1 MRTPLIALL
10 AALAVLGWW
19 LWPGGGLGQIG
30 QMAAGYQ
37 RSFQNEMALTL
48 RGIRAGN
55 PGAFWTLL
63 SVCFAYGFF
72 HAVGPG
78 HGKVLIGGYGLGRRV
93 TVMRLGVI
101 ALLSSLGQ
109 AVTAIALVQ
118 GGLWLFALTREQM
131 VGAAEDVM
139 APVSYAAI
147 ALIGL
152 WLLGRGVRR
161 VVRRIPAGSH
171 DTHAHD
177 HDHHHHT
184 DHDHDTCASCG
195 HRHAP
200 SVEEVAGIRSLREAL
215 VLIAGIAIRP
225 CTGALFVLVITHGM
239 GILPAGIAGV
249 FAMAIGTAVVTVA
262 VGTGAI
268 GLRSGLLG
276 SVAGGPLAA
285 SLLPVI
291 EIAAG
296 TLVIIGAGGLLLRA
310 V

>member
-1 MRTPLIALL
+1 VRAPLIVLLVLL
-10 AALAVLGWW
+10 AALGWW

-48 RGIRAGN
+48 RATKAGN
-55 PGAFWTLL
+55 AGAFWTLL
-63 SVCFAYGFF
+63 GVCFAYGFF

-93 TVMRLGVI
+93 TVWRLGMI

-109 AVTAIALVQ
+109 AVTAIVLVQ

-131 VGAAEDVM
+131 VGTAEDIM
-139 APVSYAAI
+139 APVSYGAI
-147 ALIGL
+147 VLIGL
-152 WLLGRGVRR
+152 WLVGRGARR
-161 VVRRIPAGSH
+161 MLRRPVGY
-171 DTHAHD
+171 D
-177 HDHHHHT
+177 HDHS
-184 DHDHDTCASCG
+184 HDDGTCSHCG

-200 SVEEVAGIRSLREAL
+200 SVEEVAGLTSLREAL
-215 VLIAGIAIRP
+215 LLIAGVAIRP

-239 GILPAGIAGV
+239 GIAGAGIAGV
-249 FAMAIGTAVVTVA
+249 FAMAVGTAVVTVA

-276 SVAGGPLAA
+276 SAAGGPWATH
-285 SLLPVI
+285 LLPLV

-296 TLVIIGAGGLLLRA
+296 ALVVAGAGGLLLRA

>member
-1 MRTPLIALL
+1 MRAPLIALL
-10 AALAVLGWW
+10 ALLAAVGWW
-19 LWPGGGLGQIG
+19 LWPGGGMAGIG

-48 RGIRAGN
+48 RATKAGN
-55 PGAFWTLL
+55 AGAFWTLL
-63 SVCFAYGFF
+63 GVCFAYGFF

-93 TVMRLGVI
+93 TVWRLGAI

-109 AVTAIALVQ
+109 AVTAIVLVQ
-118 GGLWLFALTREQM
+118 GGLWLFALTRDQM

-139 APVSYAAI
+139 APVSYGAI
-147 ALIGL
+147 VLIGL
-152 WLLGRGVRR
+152 WLLARGARR
-161 VVRRIPAGSH
+161 MLRRPAV
-171 DTHAHD
+171 HD
-177 HDHHHHT
+177 HDHE
-184 DHDHDTCASCG
+184 DSHDDGTCTHCG

-200 SVEEVAGIRSLREAL
+200 SVEEVAGLTSLREAL
-215 VLIAGIAIRP
+215 LLIAGVAIRP

-239 GILPAGIAGV
+239 GIAGAGIAGV
-249 FAMAIGTAVVTVA
+249 FAMAVGTAVVTVA

-276 SVAGGPLAA
+276 SAAGGPWATH
-285 SLLPVI
+285 LLPLV

-296 TLVIIGAGGLLLRA
+296 ALVVAGAGGLLLRA

>member
-1 MRTPLIALL
+1 MRGPLIVLL
-10 AALAVLGWW
+10 VLVAALCWW
-19 LWPGGGLGQIG
+19 LWPGGGMGQIG

-48 RGIRAGN
+48 RATRAGN
-55 PGAFWTLL
+55 SGAFWTLL
-63 SVCFAYGFF
+63 GVCFAYGFF

-93 TVMRLGVI
+93 TVLRLGVI

-109 AVTAIALVQ
+109 AVTAIVLVQ

-139 APVSYAAI
+139 APVSYGAVV
-147 ALIGL
+147 LIGL

-161 VVRRIPAGSH
+161 LVRRPLAGDH
-171 DTHAHD
+171 GEHD
-177 HDHHHHT
+177 HDHA
-184 DHDHDTCASCG
+184 HDTCASCG

-200 SVEEVAGIRSLREAL
+200 SVEEVAGVRSLREAL
-215 VLIAGIAIRP
+215 MLIAGVAIRP

-239 GILPAGIAGV
+239 GIVAAGIAGV

-262 VGTGAI
+262 VGTGAV
-268 GLRSGLLG
+268 GLRSGLLA

-285 SLLPVI
+285 SLLPVV

-296 TLVIIGAGGLLLRA
+296 ALVVIGAGGLLLRA